1 MGEITQKIPHATL
14 TRKLESG
21 EIIRVTHGLY
31 WQGDVSV
38 DELAAAL
45 CRRGFV
51 LTGATELE
59 LLARQPLTLPLHVV
73 ANRRVKS
80 TEYVVIHRS
89 SVRKYARVADM
100 LIELPVYAMRWL
112 GRRQAIRLAE
122 IAYAGREG
130 RARLERHAQ
139 GAVPVRVREIVQASV
154 IGADSPPERDLVRAL
169 RSAGVECESNVRVGD
184 YRWDIRICGSAVLIE
199 VDGYAYH
206 NAENRETFR
215 LDRWKANDATLRG
228 YLVLR
233 YSAVCV
239 RESVDVIVDQVV
251 QAVQCAPKQLRD
263 VDEARC
269 WHRGAWKWIPGLAW
283 L

>member
-31 WQGDVSV
+31 WQGDVNV

-51 LTGATELE
+51 LTGVTELE

-89 SVRKYARVADM
+89 SVRKYARVADV

-139 GAVPVRVREIVQASV
+139 GS
-154 IGADSPPERDLVRAL
+154 GDC
-169 RSAGVECESNVRVGD
+169 AGF
-184 YRWDIRICGSAVLIE
+184 
-199 VDGYAYH
+199 GY
-206 NAENRETFR
+206 
-215 LDRWKANDATLRG
+215 W
-228 YLVLR
+228 
-233 YSAVCV
+233 C
-239 RESVDVIVDQVV
+239 
-251 QAVQCAPKQLRD
+251 
-263 VDEARC
+263 
-269 WHRGAWKWIPGLAW
+269 
-283 L
+283 

>member
-1 MGEITQKIPHATL
+1 M
-14 TRKLESG
+14 
-21 EIIRVTHGLY
+21 THGLY
-31 WQGDVSV
+31 WQGEVSV
-38 DELAAAL
+38 DELAVAL

-51 LTGATELE
+51 LTGVTELE
-59 LLARQPLTLPLHVV
+59 LLAQQPLTLPLHVV
-73 ANRRVKS
+73 ANRRVQS

-89 SVRKYARVADM
+89 SVLKGVRVENM

-112 GRRQAIRLAE
+112 GKKQAIRLAE

-139 GAVPVRVREIVQASV
+139 GAVPVRVQEIVQASV

-169 RSAGVECESNVRVGD
+169 RSAGVECESNVQVGD
-184 YRWDIRICGSAVLIE
+184 YRWDIRICGSTVLIE
-199 VDGYAYH
+199 VDGYTYH

-228 YLVLR
+228 YVVLR
-233 YSAVCV
+233 YSAACV
-239 RESVDVIVDQVV
+239 WDSLDVIVDQVV

-269 WHRGAWKWIPGLAW
+269 WHRGAWKWISGLAW